1 MSMGVTIRRNSKPVK
16 ANPFYHFDKE
26 SGYFGVHKP
35 SNKENT
41 RTIYTK
47 GDPAE
52 EARKL
57 FEQFTSGGKIEEI
70 VKGCMWGCSL
80 DDGTYVTLRI
90 NYPPGHA
97 PAVELSMR
105 QSNDPAGIVGQKIH
119 FEKEHK

>member
-1 MSMGVTIRRNSKPVK
+1 MGVTIRRNSKPVK

-26 SGYFGVHKP
+26 SGYFGIHKP
-35 SNKENT
+35 SNKETT

-47 GDPAE
+47 GDPEE

-57 FEQFTSGGKIEEI
+57 FEQFTSGGKIEVLVE
-70 VKGCMWGCSL
+70 GHMWGCSL

-90 NYPPGHA
+90 NHPLGHA
-97 PAVELSMR
+97 PAVELSVR
-105 QSNDPAGIVGQKIH
+105 QSKDPAGIVGQKIH

>member
-1 MSMGVTIRRNSKPVK
+1 MGLTIKRNSKPIK

-57 FEQFTSGGKIEEI
+57 FEQLISGGKIKVL
-70 VKGCMWGCSL
+70 VKDHMWDCNLS
-80 DDGTYVTLRI
+80 DGTYVTLRI

-105 QSNDPAGIVGQKIH
+105 KSNDPAGIVSQKIH
-119 FEKEHK
+119 FEKEGK